1 LSLLGSGSTRCL
13 RDRFGKGDKY
23 LGPSLGKRFFR
34 KFYFGRFEALAVL
47 AFVALLGW
55 SFLTPGATSSAGSRD
70 QSIRRAIR
78 RDGIAVSSFEFP
90 PLAVTTAL
98 RDRDAASRRPVY
110 PYSIIPGGVVSVAE
124 LRSAVAHDPVV
135 AAHYAAFDLANARL
149 VQVREARAVYVS
161 YRRGDDVF
169 WTSKKLRLAVGE
181 TLLTDGEHITRTRCG
196 NQVADEPRM
205 PVSLA
210 GDPEP
215 QTLDTPV
222 PYEIIKPFVASIGGE
237 IGGGGIPANAV
248 PSFAL
253 TGAGGGVGGTIGGP
267 GISSVPIIPATGGV
281 FPGPGNAPPIS
292 TPEPATLIL
301 LSAGFASACLFRKF
315 RKI

>member
-1 LSLLGSGSTRCL
+1 MSLLGSGSTRCL

-34 KFYFGRFEALAVL
+34 KFYFWRFEALAVL

-55 SFLTPGATSSAGSRD
+55 SFLIPGATSSAGSRD
-70 QSIRRAIR
+70 QSIRR
-78 RDGIAVSSFEFP
+78 DGIAVSPIEFP

-110 PYSIIPGGVVSVAE
+110 PYSIIPGGVISAAE

-135 AAHYAAFDLANARL
+135 AAHYAGFDLANARV
-149 VQVREARAVYVS
+149 VQVKEARAVYVS

-181 TLLTDGEHITRTRCG
+181 TLITDGEHISRTRCG
-196 NQVADEPRM
+196 NQVSDEPRM

-215 QTLDTPV
+215 QMLDTPV
-222 PYEIIKPFVASIGGE
+222 PYEIIEPFVASIGGE
-237 IGGGGIPANAV
+237 IGGGGTPANAV

-253 TGAGGGVGGTIGGP
+253 AGARGGIGGTIGGP
-267 GISSVPIIPATGGV
+267 GISGVPIIPATGGV
-281 FPGPGNAPPIS
+281 FPGPGNTPPIS
-292 TPEPATLIL
+292 TPEPGSLIL
-301 LSAGFASACLFRKF
+301 LSTGFGAACLFRKF
-315 RKI
+315 RKT

>member
-1 LSLLGSGSTRCL
+1 
-13 RDRFGKGDKY
+13 

-34 KFYFGRFEALAVL
+34 KFYFWRFEALAVVV
-47 AFVALLGW
+47 FVGLLGW
-55 SFLTPGATSSAGSRD
+55 LFLKPGATSSAGSRD
-70 QSIRRAIR
+70 QSIRR
-78 RDGIAVSSFEFP
+78 DGTAVSLFEFP
-90 PLAVTTAL
+90 PLAIITAL

-110 PYSIIPGGVVSVAE
+110 PYSIIPGGVVSAAE

-149 VQVREARAVYVS
+149 VQVKEARSVYVS

-181 TLLTDGEHITRTRCG
+181 TLITDGQHVSRTRCG
-196 NQVADEPRM
+196 NQVSDEPRM
-205 PVSLA
+205 PVSLV

-215 QTLDTPV
+215 QTLDIPV
-222 PYEIIKPFVASIGGE
+222 PYEIIEPFVASIGGD

-248 PSFAL
+248 PFFAL
-253 TGAGGGVGGTIGGP
+253 ASAGGGVGGTTGGP
-267 GISSVPIIPATGGV
+267 GISAVPIIPATGGV

-301 LSAGFASACLFRKF
+301 LPAGFAGACLFRKF
-315 RKI
+315 CKT